1 MDPLSLLG
9 LCPISPG
16 LPRPRKPRSRRP
28 PLCRGREQF
37 RQALQ
42 IQQPPHQI
50 GFVSNL
56 YYSSPLKTSKPVPAF
71 RLAPALLDLRPRA
84 LRKAGPHGPDQ
95 PSHPLMHRFS
105 SRRLD
110 RNVGADASLNTR
122 RQKRLSNVP
131 LVRAHGL
138 NAVPVLVMTGSMMC
152 RPPSISAAGP
162 RTVSTLIPSNSRCRF
177 SSRPFTV

>member
-16 LPRPRKPRSRRP
+16 LPRPRKPRSRCP

-56 YYSSPLKTSKPVPAF
+56 YYSSPLETSKPMPAF

-84 LRKAGPHGPDQ
+84 LRKAGPHRPAQ

-105 SRRLD
+105 SRRLG

-122 RQKRLSNVP
+122 RQKRLGNLP

-138 NAVPVLVMTGSMMC
+138 NAVPVLVMN
-152 RPPSISAAGP
+152 RVDDVPPAVHLGG
-162 RTVSTLIPSNSRCRF
+162 RPSNRF
-177 SSRPFTV
+177 HIDPEQQPLPILQ